1 VRWFSTPEAQAT
13 IIVGIIAIVVQ
24 PIFLYAAFQFG
35 KAQARAQVRH
45 QKAVEAIVRALR
57 IIEQLQL
64 KFRMWV
70 RYKERDELEIEYA
83 KEISRLRDELRDLV
97 YDNSPWFEPH
107 TKDKVRLILAEIRLY
122 YGEYADALQSG
133 DPARVAQTGKRISEW
148 SEESYPLRVIELE
161 DEARRLIGTKR
172 HWRYTR
178 RGRVVVWLR
187 QNTVWLAAVPLPILF
202 VILVSTVV
210 FYLLVTR

>member
-1 VRWFSTPEAQAT
+1 
-13 IIVGIIAIVVQ
+13 
-24 PIFLYAAFQFG
+24 
-35 KAQARAQVRH
+35 VRH
-45 QKAVEAIVRALR
+45 QKAVEAIVSVLR

-97 YDNSPWFEPH
+97 YDNSRWFEPH
-107 TKDKVRLILAEIRLY
+107 TVGKVRLILVEIRLY
-122 YGEYADALQSG
+122 YGEYADALKSG
-133 DPARVAQTGKRISEW
+133 DPARIAQTGKRISEW

-172 HWRYTR
+172 HWRSTR

-187 QNTVWLAAVPLPILF
+187 KNTAWLAAVPLPVLFLILAG
-202 VILVSTVV
+202 LVVY
-210 FYLLVTR
+210 FLIAR